1 MGISCSFQFIRSFNK
16 CLTEHPRGAKPCGRG
31 CDAVMKQ
38 GQQSPRF
45 PKLALRW
52 GWEIVTSEK
61 NQQRGLQQQD
71 VPEVKSPSDV
81 KEADGESGSF
91 RWGGQGRCPRM
102 TTGEL
107 RPGR

>member
-1 MGISCSFQFIRSFNK
+1 MRCEALWEGLRCSDEAGS
-16 CLTEHPRGAKPCGRG
+16 AKSLLSKARL
-31 CDAVMKQ
+31 Q
-38 GQQSPRF
+38 
-45 PKLALRW
+45 W

-81 KEADGESGSF
+81 KEADGERGSF